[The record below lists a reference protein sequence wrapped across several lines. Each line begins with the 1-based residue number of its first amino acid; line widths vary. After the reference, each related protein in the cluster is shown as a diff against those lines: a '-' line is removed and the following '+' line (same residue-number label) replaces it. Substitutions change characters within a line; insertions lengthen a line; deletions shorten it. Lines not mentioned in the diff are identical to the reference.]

1 MSVNR
6 LKSIFV
12 AAYLVVVVLVAV
24 GSLVGLLLSGARLV
38 WAGALLSVM
47 PFAGLFLWT
56 TRSRSLARTSPHLP
70 VSAALTLAGGTVAVY
85 GFWRSEYTAIF
96 PMICA
101 ALGVIGFFLFDFWYS
116 HFGRRINEGLTVGRI
131 LPDFSASDLA
141 GNRVHASDLRGHP
154 ALFMFYRGNWC
165 PFCMAQV
172 KEVTDKYRE
181 LAAIGVELV
190 LISPQPTD
198 LTERVAEMFRV
209 PCRFWVDP
217 DLAAAA
223 ELGIVHEHG
232 VPAGKLTKTYG
243 ENTVLPTVIIV
254 DPEGRIIF
262 TDQTD
267 NYRVRP
273 DPDTFLKVL
282 QSRGY

>member
-24 GSLVGLLLSGARLV
+24 GSLAGLLLSGARLV

-85 GFWRSEYTAIF
+85 GFWQSEYTAIF

-116 HFGRRINEGLTVGRI
+116 HFGRRINEGK
-131 LPDFSASDLA
+131 A
-141 GNRVHASDLRGHP
+141 
-154 ALFMFYRGNWC
+154 
-165 PFCMAQV
+165 
-172 KEVTDKYRE
+172 
-181 LAAIGVELV
+181 
-190 LISPQPTD
+190 PT
-198 LTERVAEMFRV
+198 
-209 PCRFWVDP
+209 
-217 DLAAAA
+217 
-223 ELGIVHEHG
+223 
-232 VPAGKLTKTYG
+232 K
-243 ENTVLPTVIIV
+243 
-254 DPEGRIIF
+254 
-262 TDQTD
+262 
-267 NYRVRP
+267 
-273 DPDTFLKVL
+273 
-282 QSRGY
+282 S